1 MGAGGRADGKRGHRR
16 GGPHLQTQAW
26 TGARG
31 GDPGETGPGQ
41 RGRTLRLGS
50 GPRSSRAALGQA
62 WRGGKDLATHPW
74 RGVFM
79 APHSGPNP
87 GGVAGSPRGSALVS
101 DWPPHMGLRVLN
113 VQGGSGKGLGFF
125 PGEPHSRA
133 VLSGWRRA
141 IYPQPRAR
149 VPTPVRAVL
158 SGRLAGLGWRS
169 RLKAGGEA
177 ARTGRE
183 AQR

>member
-1 MGAGGRADGKRGHRR
+1 MPWGQEAELTASAATGHHR

-31 GDPGETGPGQ
+31 GGPGETGPGQ
-41 RGRTLRLGS
+41 RGRTLRLGR

-62 WRGGKDLATHPW
+62 WGGGKDLAPHPW

-101 DWPPHMGLRVLN
+101 DCPPHMGLRVLN
-113 VQGGSGKGLGFF
+113 VQGGSGKGLSFF
-125 PGEPHSRA
+125 PGEPRSRA
-133 VLSGWRRA
+133 DYL
-141 IYPQPRAR
+141 P
-149 VPTPVRAVL
+149 PTPGSGSHSMRTVL

-169 RLKAGGEA
+169 WLKAGGEA